1 MKAVFFDLD
10 GTLVESL
17 PGLTEALNRTLA
29 DLNKEPLAPSTV
41 RTYIGN
47 GLWMLIRRALSE
59 TEFSDKQVTELQSR
73 FMQHYK
79 NTWRAGTVPFDGIKD
94 LIVDLSQTGF
104 TLGVLSNKTHHFTV
118 AITEDLFGQRL
129 IPHICG
135 QKDNVAKKP
144 DPASLI
150 QLCEQAQVTP
160 ADTVLVGDSTV
171 DLETAINA
179 KTKAI
184 GATWGYHN
192 AAALEKYKLPLATT
206 VDELRSLLLSG

>member
-1 MKAVFFDLD
+1 
-10 GTLVESL
+10 
-17 PGLTEALNRTLA
+17 
-29 DLNKEPLAPSTV
+29 
-41 RTYIGN
+41 
-47 GLWMLIRRALSE
+47 MLIRRALSE

-184 GATWGYHN
+184 GVTWGYHN